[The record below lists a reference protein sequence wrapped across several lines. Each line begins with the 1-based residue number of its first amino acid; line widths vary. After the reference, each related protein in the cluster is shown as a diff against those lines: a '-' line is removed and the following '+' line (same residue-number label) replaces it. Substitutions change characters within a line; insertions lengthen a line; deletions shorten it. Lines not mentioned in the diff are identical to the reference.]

1 MTAPAGFP
9 PLFDSHT
16 HLVSADRDRFPLD
29 YQGQPGHVGEALPE
43 GDDPLLQ
50 RLIQHPPTLDKMLGW
65 FDDFGVTGG
74 CGVQYRTAYGTDN
87 AYLLHS
93 AKQSPDRIIP
103 VVLIDPRAPE
113 TPDAVRRM
121 AAEDGIAGVRVSGFR
136 DPKTREYPW
145 FDSEEAARTW
155 AVVDELGL
163 TAVFMYLPPQGMDE
177 ADANAA
183 LTGFSKLAKRFPNAY
198 FELDHCGWPGLSG
211 GERHGLRPG
220 HDALKS
226 CENVFFKYTSFF
238 MEQLEE
244 ANQDI
249 AAALRHY
256 VDVFGAER
264 IMWGSDVGNTPG
276 TYTDL
281 IELAVHAG
289 EHLTEEERRH
299 VFRETAMRVF
309 VPGGRGQAGQAK
321 AS

>member
-43 GDDPLLQ
+43 GHDPLLQ

-121 AAEDGIAGVRVSGFR
+121 AAELDEDWSLDGLTRLVYGL
-136 DPKTREYPW
+136 PK
-145 FDSEEAARTW
+145 
-155 AVVDELGL
+155 VLLGL
-163 TAVFMYLPPQGMDE
+163 PMDADPTPEVKKAQRGFFIALYSLLVGQDTGPRLPT
-177 ADANAA
+177 
-183 LTGFSKLAKRFPNAY
+183 LL
-198 FELDHCGWPGLSG
+198 LSLG
-211 GERHGLRPG
+211 QEKVR
-220 HDALKS
+220 
-226 CENVFFKYTSFF
+226 
-238 MEQLEE
+238 QL
-244 ANQDI
+244 
-249 AAALRHY
+249 
-256 VDVFGAER
+256 
-264 IMWGSDVGNTPG
+264 
-276 TYTDL
+276 
-281 IELAVHAG
+281 
-289 EHLTEEERRH
+289 LTE
-299 VFRETAMRVF
+299 
-309 VPGGRGQAGQAK
+309 PGAAG
-321 AS
+321 